1 MSSQTNRD
9 IDYFIDLF
17 EKHIEN
23 QILFYLGILKEF
35 ELVINLSF
43 DELLVSVHKDKK
55 IVYDNSVALIPSTT
69 KHVFNSTDLSLE
81 ANCVFRNRRKFSAV
95 NNTFYYV
102 LKNQADIDFNLE
114 DFDDGVIISN
124 CIYNMNIDMYLS
136 FKASFI
142 ASIAKEIVNAVEAL
156 YTIPLDEDIRD
167 AKRVI
172 DFYNCYNKY
181 KKLNLNVL
189 YRHNAVKSLM
199 RKEVKKLVEKS
210 LRGRYEK

>member
-1 MSSQTNRD
+1 MSSQINRD

-17 EKHIEN
+17 EKHIED
-23 QILFYLGILKEF
+23 QILFHLGILKEF

-43 DELLVSVHKDKK
+43 DELLVSVHKDKR
-55 IVYDNSVALIPSTT
+55 IIYDNSVTIAPSHN
-69 KHVFNSTDLSLE
+69 KHIFSSTDLSLE
-81 ANCVFRNRRKFSAV
+81 ANCVFRNKRKFSAV

-142 ASIAKEIVNAVEAL
+142 AYIAKEIVNAVEAL
-156 YTIPLDEDIRD
+156 YTIPLSEDIRD

-181 KKLNLNVL
+181 KKLHLSAL

-199 RKEVKKLVEKS
+199 RKEVKTLVEKS
-210 LRGRYEK
+210 LRGKNEK

>member
-1 MSSQTNRD
+1 MSSQISRD
-9 IDYFIDLF
+9 IEYFIDLF

-23 QILFYLGILKEF
+23 QILFYLGMLKEF
-35 ELVINLSF
+35 ELVINLSY
-43 DELLVSVHKDKK
+43 DELLVSVHKDKR
-55 IVYDNSVALIPSTT
+55 IIYDNTITLAPSNN

-81 ANCVFRNRRKFSAV
+81 ANCLFRKKRKFSAV

-102 LKNQADIDFNLE
+102 LKNQDDIDFNLE

-156 YTIPLDEDIRD
+156 YTIPIDEDVKD

-181 KKLNLNVL
+181 KKLHLNVL
-189 YRHNAVKSLM
+189 YKHASIKNLM
-199 RKEVKKLVEKS
+199 RKEVKKIVEKS
-210 LRGRYEK
+210 LRGKYEE